1 MPGLNYLKL
10 GSTLSNI
17 CNTTQLDD
25 ATKCHYAFKN
35 FWGEPCNTQS
45 SVEDV
50 PLRDRH
56 KKNYRWPKRNMSE
69 EPPGTLKIQKM
80 CHVV

>member
-1 MPGLNYLKL
+1 MSGLNYMKL

-35 FWGEPCNTQS
+35 FWGEPCFF
-45 SVEDV
+45 
-50 PLRDRH
+50 
-56 KKNYRWPKRNMSE
+56 
-69 EPPGTLKIQKM
+69 IQKM
-80 CHVV
+80 ATQTPLSVTGMWTQS